1 MKKNKLLKA
10 VIISLMFYCPACVL
24 IGVNIPKAPMLMA
37 TAICLLITSTYPF
50 AYMLKKLILR
60 EE

>member
-24 IGVNIPKAPMLMA
+24 IGVNIPKTPMLMA
-37 TAICLLITSTYPF
+37 TAI
-50 AYMLKKLILR
+50 
-60 EE
+60 